1 MKMVKVELK
10 RVAISLLLLQL
21 LLSLAFAEVEIEYSP
36 IISYLRGLSGILIP
50 VLIAF
55 MITALIFPFVIRR
68 NILIGSGLA
77 IFAFF
82 AILISFFLFSELVL
96 FLVSFATEFLF
107 LFMIL
112 ALIYISH
119 EAFRGSFGRI
129 AAGIVLIMM
138 AGYAGYFKAPFIL
151 FLAPWLFL
159 WGVGLIFWGFIS
171 MLLPAKVRRRRVVVE
186 R

>member
-1 MKMVKVELK
+1 MKKAELK
-10 RVAISLLLLQL
+10 RVVVLFILLNF
-21 LLSLAFAEVEIEYSP
+21 LLSLSLAQPEVEYSQ
-36 IISYLRGLSGILIP
+36 ILAYLRKISWILVPIL
-50 VLIAF
+50 VAF
-55 MITALIFPFVIRR
+55 MITALIFPFLIRR
-68 NILIGSGLA
+68 NVLIGSGFA

-82 AILISFFLFSELVL
+82 AILISLFLFSELMR
-96 FLVSFATEFLF
+96 FIISFATEFLF

-119 EAFRGSFGRI
+119 EAFRGPFGRI

-159 WGVGLIFWGFIS
+159 WGAGLILWGFIS